1 MKDYK
6 DTNIQA
12 LMEGVQENKKNE
24 KPVEPSIEAEKTE
37 KSENKK
43 DDESAKSLLPKT
55 PTGTRINKR
64 GKNLILLAGAGL
76 GVYIVWAIFGLSPK
90 MPSTAAAPESMNISS
105 SSLNQQ
111 QDQGQTL
118 ITGLRTQA
126 YGNAGALPSKAPGN
140 PNLPIPPGAVGASP
154 SVPGNLTGLA
164 QQNTSPSQ
172 NATGNGGGYDSSNG
186 QQQSPEQQAL
196 QSGMQSSLTP
206 DGFQQSAGQQQSSNY
221 NSYTPGSSGN
231 GANAAIAADAA
242 SIQAL
247 SGNGSSGN
255 QNMQAEKRSFLQ
267 DSQSNS
273 NDSLKGGVQTP
284 VSPYMVMA
292 GTIIPATL
300 ITGINSDLPGQIQAI
315 VSQNVYDTRTGNYVL
330 IPQGSKLIGTYD
342 SQVAYG
348 QDRVLIV
355 WSRVILPN
363 DQYIDLEGM
372 PGADLTGQAGLN
384 DEVNNHYFR
393 IYGSALLMSIFS
405 AGMQLSQPQSN
416 SVNGAPTNQQ
426 IIAGAMGQELGQVS
440 TQMIQ
445 KNLNIQPTIQ
455 IRSGDNFRVLVTRDI
470 PFSGPYKDNVQQQ
483 VLLPNNAN

>member
-12 LMEGVQENKKNE
+12 LMEGIQESKKDE
-24 KPVEPSIEAEKTE
+24 KPVDPTLEA
-37 KSENKK
+37 ENKK
-43 DDESAKSLLPKT
+43 DDEPAKSMLPKT

-76 GVYIVWAIFGLSPK
+76 SVYIVWAIFGLSPK
-90 MPSTAAAPESMNISS
+90 MPSTAAAPESINISS
-105 SSLNQQ
+105 SSLSQQ
-111 QDQGQTL
+111 QDQGKTL
-118 ITGLRTQA
+118 IAGLRTQA
-126 YGNAGALPSKAPGN
+126 YGSAGAVTPKTTSN
-140 PNLPIPPGAVGASP
+140 PNM
-154 SVPGNLTGLA
+154 PGNLTGLA
-164 QQNTSPSQ
+164 QGAAANQGN
-172 NATGNGGGYDSSNG
+172 TGNTESYNTARDNSSG
-186 QQQSPEQQAL
+186 QQQQNPKQQAL
-196 QSGMQSSLTP
+196 QSGMQSGLTP
-206 DGFQQSAGQQQSSNY
+206 DGFQQNSGQQPSSNY
-221 NSYTPGSSGN
+221 NSYSPQPGN
-231 GANAAIAADAA
+231 GANNAIAADAA
-242 SIQAL
+242 SIKAL
-247 SGNGSSGN
+247 SGNGSGN
-255 QNMQAEKRSFLQ
+255 QNMQDEKRSFLQ
-267 DSQSNS
+267 ASQNNS
-273 NDSLKGGVQTP
+273 SDTLKTGVQNP

-315 VSQNVYDTRTGNYVL
+315 VSQNVYDTRTGNHVL

-470 PFSGPYKDNVQQQ
+470 PFSGPYKDNLQQK
-483 VLLPNNAN
+483 VLLPNN

>member
-12 LMEGVQENKKNE
+12 LMEGTRESEKNE
-24 KPVEPSIEAEKTE
+24 KPVDSTIEAENIKT
-37 KSENKK
+37 
-43 DDESAKSLLPKT
+43 DEAAKSLLPKT

-76 GVYIVWAIFGLSPK
+76 GVYIVWAVFGLGPK
-90 MPSTAAAPESMNISS
+90 MPSTAAAPESLNISS

-126 YGNAGALPSKAPGN
+126 YGSAGAVSPKAVN
-140 PNLPIPPGAVGASP
+140 TPNI
-154 SVPGNLTGLA
+154 PGNLSGLA
-164 QQNTSPSQ
+164 QGTTANKA
-172 NATGNGGGYDSSNG
+172 NATNAGSYKTATDNSTT

-206 DGFQQSAGQQQSSNY
+206 DGFQQNAGGQSSGNY
-221 NSYTPGSSGN
+221 NSYTPQPSN
-231 GANAAIAADAA
+231 GANNAIAADAA

-247 SGNGSSGN
+247 SANGSGN
-255 QNMQAEKRSFLQ
+255 QNMQGEKRSFLQ
-267 DSQSNS
+267 ASQN
-273 NDSLKGGVQTP
+273 NNGDTLKGGVQTP

-372 PGADLTGQAGLN
+372 PGADLTGQAGLT
-384 DEVNNHYFR
+384 DEVNSHYFR

-470 PFSGPYKDNVQQQ
+470 PFSGPYKDNVQQK

>member
-12 LMEGVQENKKNE
+12 LMEGTRESEKNE
-24 KPVEPSIEAEKTE
+24 KPVDSTIEAE
-37 KSENKK
+37 NKK
-43 DDESAKSLLPKT
+43 TDEAAKSLLPKT

-76 GVYIVWAIFGLSPK
+76 GVYIVWAVFGLGPK
-90 MPSTAAAPESMNISS
+90 MPSTAAAPESLNISS

-126 YGNAGALPSKAPGN
+126 YGSAGAVSPKAVN
-140 PNLPIPPGAVGASP
+140 TPNI
-154 SVPGNLTGLA
+154 PGNLSGLA
-164 QQNTSPSQ
+164 QGTTANKA
-172 NATGNGGGYDSSNG
+172 NATNAGSYKTATDNSTT

-206 DGFQQSAGQQQSSNY
+206 DGFQQNAGGQSSGNY
-221 NSYTPGSSGN
+221 NSYTPQPSN
-231 GANAAIAADAA
+231 GANNAIAADAA

-247 SGNGSSGN
+247 SANGSGN
-255 QNMQAEKRSFLQ
+255 QNMQGEKRSFLQ
-267 DSQSNS
+267 ASQN
-273 NDSLKGGVQTP
+273 NNGDTLKGGVQTP

-372 PGADLTGQAGLN
+372 PGADLTGQAGLT
-384 DEVNNHYFR
+384 DEVNSHYFR

-470 PFSGPYKDNVQQQ
+470 PFSGPYKDNVQQK

>member
-12 LMEGVQENKKNE
+12 LMEGTRESEKNE
-24 KPVEPSIEAEKTE
+24 KPVDSTIEAE
-37 KSENKK
+37 NKK
-43 DDESAKSLLPKT
+43 TDEAAKSLLPKT

-76 GVYIVWAIFGLSPK
+76 GVYIVWAVFGLGPK
-90 MPSTAAAPESMNISS
+90 MPSTAAAPESLNISS

-126 YGNAGALPSKAPGN
+126 YGSAGAVSPKAVN
-140 PNLPIPPGAVGASP
+140 TPNI
-154 SVPGNLTGLA
+154 PGNLSGLA
-164 QQNTSPSQ
+164 QGTTANKA
-172 NATGNGGGYDSSNG
+172 NATNAGSYKTATDNSTT

-196 QSGMQSSLTP
+196 QSGMQSRLTP
-206 DGFQQSAGQQQSSNY
+206 DGFQQNAGGQSSGNY
-221 NSYTPGSSGN
+221 NSYTPQPSN
-231 GANAAIAADAA
+231 GANNAIAADAA

-247 SGNGSSGN
+247 SANGSGN
-255 QNMQAEKRSFLQ
+255 QNMQGEKRSFLQ
-267 DSQSNS
+267 ASQN
-273 NDSLKGGVQTP
+273 NNGDTLKGGVQTP

-372 PGADLTGQAGLN
+372 PGADLTGQAGLT
-384 DEVNNHYFR
+384 DEVNSHYFR

-470 PFSGPYKDNVQQQ
+470 PFSGPYKDNVQQK